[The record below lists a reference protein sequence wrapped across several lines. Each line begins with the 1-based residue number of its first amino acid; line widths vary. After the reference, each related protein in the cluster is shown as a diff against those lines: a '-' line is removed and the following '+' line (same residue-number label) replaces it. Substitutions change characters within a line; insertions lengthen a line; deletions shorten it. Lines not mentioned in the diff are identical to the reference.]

1 MNILTTYGR
10 VASDVTLNE
19 HNGRTVA
26 NFRFAS
32 TNVRKD
38 NQGEYMTNF
47 YSVSAWG
54 ILAERAKSLQK
65 GHRAVIS
72 GNFSVRTYVGTDNQT
87 HQSLEIDA
95 TAIDYGET
103 KAEVEAK
110 AKSLTQETR
119 ATSSGMPT
127 TTAAATSAT
136 SDDDLDE
143 LPF

>member
-1 MNILTTYGR
+1 MNVLTTYGR

-19 HNGRTVA
+19 HNGKTVA

-32 TNVRKD
+32 TNRRKD

-54 ILAERAKSLQK
+54 ALAERAKQLQK

-72 GNFSVRTYVGTDNQT
+72 GEFSVRTYVGTDNAT
-87 HQSLEIDA
+87 HQSLELDA
-95 TAIDYGET
+95 TSIDYGET

-110 AKSLTQETR
+110 TSARMQESR
-119 ATSSGMPT
+119 ATP
-127 TTAAATSAT
+127 TAAPAASVANQ
-136 SDDDLDE
+136 SGDDDLDE

>member
-1 MNILTTYGR
+1 MNVLTTYGR

-19 HNGRTVA
+19 HNGKTVA

-32 TNVRKD
+32 TNRRKD

-54 ILAERAKSLQK
+54 VLAERAKQLQK

-72 GNFSVRTYVGTDNQT
+72 GDFSIRTYIGTDGVS
-87 HQSLEIDA
+87 HQANEIDA

-110 AKSLTQETR
+110 ASARVQESR
-119 ATSSGMPT
+119 AASST
-127 TTAAATSAT
+127 TPSAPPA
-136 SDDDLDE
+136 SESNVDDLDE